1 MNFKDLINLFSIGSI
16 KQVNYYIISVASNM
30 AFNLL
35 LIIFLTRFVSTENY
49 GTIVLFKT
57 SLLIVISLGSI
68 GLSQSA
74 VHWINSNKK
83 SLNVFGTTL
92 SGVSFFS
99 FISFLIFC
107 IAFYHCLK
115 K

>member
-1 MNFKDLINLFSIGSI
+1 MKIKDLLNLFSISSI

-35 LIIFLTRFVSTENY
+35 LIIFLTRFVDAEQY

-57 SLLIVISLGSI
+57 SLLIIISLGGI

-74 VHWINSNKK
+74 VHWVNSNKK
-83 SLNVFGTTL
+83 SLNVFGTIL
-92 SGVSFFS
+92 SGASLFSVLSFP
-99 FISFLIFC
+99 IFC
-107 IAFYHCLK
+107 LLFIFYLK